1 MSPMALYASA
11 SSQRL
16 VTASSAGGVL
26 ATGARL
32 TRRGIR
38 WLHTSKPRVPVLEK
52 LLRAALFLP
61 FYVPVALLLR
71 AAAHLGMSP
80 VLPRETVSGATV
92 MCRLTDLIG
101 WYIWLF
107 GEWEPDLTLFAATRL
122 NDGDVFVDVG
132 ANIGYYSLLASRSVG
147 RGGAVVA
154 VEASPSVFAEL
165 CGNADSDALGE
176 RIRVVNKAAAAVPGT
191 LTIFAGPS
199 HNVGMTTTVPSRG
212 LKAESSVEAL
222 PLDSILT
229 AAEVAAIRIIKID
242 VEGAEPD
249 VLAGMAALIPALRPD
264 AEIVV
269 ELSPQ
274 WWTRRDMEPADVL
287 KPFIDGGFNIY
298 TMSNDYS
305 PWRYL
310 WPNDVTAAVRLRG
323 PVDSRA
329 ARVDVVLSRCDAE
342 VLPMSAASSRA

>member
-1 MSPMALYASA
+1 MTLYACA
-11 SSQRL
+11 PSQRL
-16 VTASSAGGVL
+16 ATVNSTGGVL
-26 ATGARL
+26 AFGARL
-32 TRRGIR
+32 TRCGIR
-38 WLHTSKPRVPVLEK
+38 WLRTSKPHVPALEK
-52 LLRAALFLP
+52 LLRAVLFMP

-71 AAAHLGMSP
+71 GAAHLGTSP
-80 VLPRETVSGATV
+80 VLPRETASGTTL

-107 GEWEPDLTLFAATRL
+107 GEWEPDLTLFAASRL
-122 NDGDVFVDVG
+122 SDGDVFVDVG
-132 ANIGYYSLLASRSVG
+132 ANIGYYSLLASHSVG
-147 RGGAVVA
+147 SGGAVVA

-165 CGNADSDALGE
+165 RGNADSATTGN
-176 RIRVVNKAAAAVPGT
+176 RIRAVNKAAAAVPGT

-212 LKAESSVEAL
+212 LKAESNIEAL
-222 PLDSILT
+222 PLDRILT
-229 AAEVAAIRIIKID
+229 AGEVAAARIIKID

-249 VLAGMAALIPALRPD
+249 VLAGMAALIPMLRPD

-274 WWTRRDMEPADVL
+274 WWAQRDMDPADVL
-287 KPFIDGGFNIY
+287 KPFIDGGFHIY

-310 WPNDVTAAVRLRG
+310 WLNDVTAAVRLRG

-329 ARVDVVLSRCDAE
+329 ARMDVVLSRLDVE
-342 VLPMSAASSRA
+342 SLPICAASSRT